1 MSDSNTIESLATSEV
16 TRRRLLQGVGASLL
30 VVGGG
35 SIISACGG
43 GSSSSGTGTV
53 ASASEGKPVAGGVLR
68 IGAQGG
74 SNTDT
79 LDANQTLTNT
89 DFARAA
95 QLYDPLLRLS
105 SEGHIEN
112 VLAESVT
119 PNSTATE
126 WTVKLRQGVKFHDGS
141 EFTAKDVLFT
151 FNRVLVGKYSAAITL
166 GSLELN
172 ASKAV
177 DEHTLLLKFGTPYSF
192 FAEAIA
198 ARFETLY
205 MVPVGYDPKKPI
217 GCGPFKL
224 VSFTPGRE
232 SVTVKF
238 DEYWDSPKP
247 YLDEIRTINVNE
259 ESAQV
264 SALQAGQVDCI
275 DNLTAASV
283 AALQGAGQHV
293 SISKSAGWTPLCMAV
308 DKAPFTDNRV
318 REAMKLVV
326 DRKGMIES
334 VFSGNGNIANDYFGT
349 LTPAVQTVHLP
360 QHEQDLEKVKSL
372 LKAAGQS
379 SLNLQLYTSEIAPGM
394 EQTAEVLA
402 TQAEAAG
409 IKITVVKQPSTE
421 YFARSYLKV
430 PFGMDYWPYQPYL
443 VAAGQANVTGGVFSF
458 TKFNS
463 PTYDK
468 YYKEAT
474 STIDAA
480 KQEEII
486 HEMVKI
492 DYSEGGNII
501 PYNFPVI
508 DAWSPKVH
516 GIVPSELGY
525 PLGNFQFK
533 NVWLS

>member
-1 MSDSNTIESLATSEV
+1 MSSPNPIESLASSEM
-16 TRRRLLQGVGASLL
+16 TRRRLLQGAGSSLL
-30 VVGGG
+30 VVGSGG
-35 SIISACGG
+35 LLAACGS
-43 GSSSSGTGTV
+43 GSSTGAVTGG
-53 ASASEGKPVAGGVLR
+53 AEGKPVAGGILR
-68 IGAQGG
+68 LGGQGG

-79 LDANQTLTNT
+79 LDANGVLTNT

-105 SEGHIEN
+105 TAGHPEN
-112 VLAESVT
+112 VLATSVT
-119 PNSTATE
+119 PNKTATE
-126 WTVKLRQGVKFHDGS
+126 WTVKIRPGVKFHDGS
-141 EFTAKDVLFT
+141 SLTAKDVLYT
-151 FNRVLVGKYSAAITL
+151 FNRVITGKFSAAVIL
-166 GSLELN
+166 GSLDLKR
-172 ASKAV
+172 SRAV
-177 DEHTLLLKFGTPYSF
+177 DDHTLVLKFSSPYSF

-205 MVPVGYDPKKPI
+205 IVPTGYNPKKPI

-224 VSFTPGRE
+224 KSFTPGRE

-238 DEYWDSPKP
+238 DEYWDHPRP
-247 YLDEIRTINVNE
+247 YLNEIRTINVNE

-283 AALQGAGQHV
+283 AALQAAGQVV
-293 SISKSAGWTPLCMAV
+293 SIAKTGGWTPLCMRV
-308 DKAPFTDNRV
+308 DKAPFNDNRV
-318 REAMKLVV
+318 REALKLAV
-326 DRKGMIES
+326 DRKGMVES
-334 VFSGNGNIANDYFGT
+334 VFSGNGNIANDYFSKFT
-349 LTPAVQTVHLP
+349 SAVESVHLP
-360 QHEQDLEKVKSL
+360 QHEQDIEKAKSL

-379 SLNLQLYTSEIAPGM
+379 GLAIQLYTSEIAPGM
-394 EQTAEVLA
+394 QQTAEVLS

-409 IKITVVKQPSTE
+409 IKIAVVKQPSTE

-458 TKFNS
+458 TKFSS

-468 YYKEAT
+468 FYKEAT
-474 STIDAA
+474 ATLDQNRQA
-480 KQEEII
+480 EII

-492 DYSEGGNII
+492 DWSEGGNII
-501 PYNFPVI
+501 PYNFPII
-508 DAWSPKVH
+508 DSWTKKVH
-516 GIVPSELGY
+516 GITPSVLGQ

-533 NVWLS
+533 NFWIS

>member
-1 MSDSNTIESLATSEV
+1 MSSSNPIESLASSEM
-16 TRRRLLQGVGASLL
+16 TRRRLLQGAGSSLL

-35 SIISACGG
+35 SLLAACG
-43 GSSSSGTGTV
+43 GSSSAAGSGASGAGGT
-53 ASASEGKPVAGGVLR
+53 PVAGGILR

-79 LDANQTLTNT
+79 LDANGVLTNT

-105 SEGHIEN
+105 VEGHTEY
-112 VLAESVT
+112 VLATSVT
-119 PNSTATE
+119 PNKTATE
-126 WTVKLRQGVKFHDGS
+126 WTVKLREGVKWQDGT
-141 EFTAKDVLFT
+141 EMTAKDVLYT
-151 FNRVLVGKYSAAITL
+151 FNRVIAGKYSAAVIL
-166 GSLELN
+166 GSLDLK
-172 ASKAV
+172 ASKVV
-177 DEHTLLLKFGTPYSF
+177 DPHTLVLKFTSPYSF

-205 MVPVGYDPKKPI
+205 MVPIGYNPKKPI

-238 DEYWDSPKP
+238 DEYWDHPRP
-247 YLDEIRTINVNE
+247 YLNEIRTINVNE

-283 AALQGAGQHV
+283 AALESAGQVV
-293 SISKSAGWTPLCMAV
+293 SIAKTAGWTPLCMNV
-308 DKAPFTDNRV
+308 TKAPFTDNRV
-318 REAMKLVV
+318 REALKLAI

-334 VFSGNGNIANDYFGT
+334 VFSGHGNIANDYFGT

-360 QHEQDLEKVKSL
+360 QREQDIEKVKAL

-379 SLNLQLYTSEIAPGM
+379 NLSIQLYTSEIAPGM
-394 EQTAEVLA
+394 QQTAEVLS

-409 IKITVVKQPSTE
+409 IKIAVIKQPSTE

-458 TKFNS
+458 TKFNN

-468 YYKEAT
+468 LYKEAT
-474 STIDAA
+474 STLDPS

-501 PYNFPVI
+501 PYNFPII
-508 DAWSPKVH
+508 DSWSKKVQ
-516 GIVPSELGY
+516 GIKPSVLGQ

-533 NVWLS
+533 NVWFS

>member
-1 MSDSNTIESLATSEV
+1 MSADNSIESLASSEM
-16 TRRRLLQGVGASLL
+16 TRRRLLQGAGASLL
-30 VVGGG
+30 VVSGGG
-35 SIISACGG
+35 LLAACGG
-43 GSSSSGTGTV
+43 SSKGSTAAV
-53 ASASEGKPVAGGVLR
+53 AGAAEGKPVLGGVLR
-68 IGAQGG
+68 VGAQGG

-79 LDANQTLTNT
+79 LDANAVLTNT

-105 SEGHIEN
+105 TQGKPEN
-112 VLAESVT
+112 VLATSVT
-119 PNSTATE
+119 PNKTATE
-126 WTVKLRQGVKFHDGS
+126 WTIKLREGVKFHDGS
-141 EFTAKDVLFT
+141 ELTAKDVLFT
-151 FNRVLVGKYSAAITL
+151 FNRVISGKYSAAVIL
-166 GSLELN
+166 GSLDLKT
-172 ASKAV
+172 SKAV
-177 DEHTLLLKFGTPYSF
+177 DDHTLVLKFTSPYSF

-205 MVPVGYDPKKPI
+205 IVPVGYDPKKPI

-224 VSFTPGRE
+224 KSFTPGRE
-232 SVTVKF
+232 SVTVKHE
-238 DEYWDSPKP
+238 EYWDHPRP
-247 YLDEIRTINVNE
+247 YLNEIRTINVNE

-283 AALQGAGQHV
+283 AALQAAGQVV
-293 SISKSAGWTPLCMAV
+293 SIAKTAGWTPLCMGV
-308 DKAPFTDNRV
+308 DKAPFNDNRV
-318 REAMKLVV
+318 REALKLAV
-326 DRKGMIES
+326 DRKGMVES

-349 LTPAVQTVHLP
+349 LTPAVQSVRLP
-360 QHEQDLEKVKSL
+360 QHEQDIEKAKSL

-379 SLNLQLYTSEIAPGM
+379 NLTIQLYTSEIAPGM

-402 TQAEAAG
+402 TQAAAAG
-409 IKITVVKQPSTE
+409 IKIAVVKQPSTE

-463 PTYDK
+463 PAYDK
-468 YYKEAT
+468 FYKEAT
-474 STIDAA
+474 STLDEN
-480 KQEEII
+480 KQQEII

-492 DYSEGGNII
+492 DWAEGGNII
-501 PYNFPVI
+501 PYNFPII
-508 DAWSPKVH
+508 DSWNKKVH
-516 GIVPSELGY
+516 GITPSLLGQ

-533 NVWLS
+533 NFWIA

>member
-1 MSDSNTIESLATSEV
+1 MSSRNPLESIVSSEV
-16 TRRRLLQGVGASLL
+16 TRRKLLKGAGAGML

-35 SIISACGG
+35 GLLAACGG
-43 GSSSSGTGTV
+43 GSSGATTAATGGGE
-53 ASASEGKPVAGGVLR
+53 EGKPVAGGVLR
-68 IGAQGG
+68 VGAQGG

-79 LDANQTLTNT
+79 LDANAVLTNT

-105 SEGHIEN
+105 TKGHPEN
-112 VLAESVT
+112 VLATSVT
-119 PNSTATE
+119 PNKTATE
-126 WTVKLRQGVKFHDGS
+126 WTIKIRPGVKFHNGKPL
-141 EFTAKDVLFT
+141 TAKDVLYT
-151 FNRVLVGKYSAAITL
+151 FNRIITGEFSAAVIL
-166 GSLELN
+166 GSLDLKQ
-172 ASKAV
+172 SKAV
-177 DEHTLLLKFGTPYSF
+177 DDQTLVLKFSSPYSF

-205 MVPVGYDPKKPI
+205 IVPVGYNPKKPI

-224 VSFTPGRE
+224 KSFTPGRE

-247 YLDEIRTINVNE
+247 YLDEVRTININE
-259 ESAQV
+259 ETAQV

-283 AALQGAGQHV
+283 ATLESAGQVV
-293 SISKSAGWTPLCMAV
+293 SIAKTGGWTPLCMRV
-308 DKAPFTDNRV
+308 DKAPFNDNRV
-318 REAMKLVV
+318 REALKLAV
-326 DRKGMIES
+326 DRPGMIES
-334 VFSGNGNIANDYFGT
+334 VFSGNGNIANDYFGKY
-349 LTPAVQTVHLP
+349 TPAVETVHLP
-360 QHEQDLEKVKSL
+360 QHEQDIEKVKSL

-379 SLNLQLYTSEIAPGM
+379 DLSIQLYTAEIAPGM
-394 EQTAEVLA
+394 QQTAEVLS

-409 IKITVVKQPSTE
+409 IKISVVKQPTTE

-458 TKFNS
+458 TKFS
-463 PTYDK
+463 DPTYDK

-474 STIDAA
+474 STLDEN
-480 KQEEII
+480 KQEELI

-492 DYSEGGNII
+492 DWSEGGNII
-501 PYNFPVI
+501 PYNFPII
-508 DAWSPKVH
+508 DSWATNVH
-516 GIVPSELGY
+516 GITPSVLGQ

-533 NVWLS
+533 NFWIS